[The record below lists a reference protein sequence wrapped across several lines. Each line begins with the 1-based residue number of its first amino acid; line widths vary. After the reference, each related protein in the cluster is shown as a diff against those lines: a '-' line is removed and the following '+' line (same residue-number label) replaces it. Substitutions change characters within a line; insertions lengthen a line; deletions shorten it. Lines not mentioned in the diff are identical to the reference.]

1 MDNITNI
8 RILAIDPGSKN
19 LGWAHMLDEH
29 IVMCGTLK
37 LNGNHPDT
45 YTRLY
50 YFMNMQMDGIQASG
64 SIIRMIPQ
72 YIILES
78 FFTGNM
84 RGTTVIPELRGVIKL
99 AAYQRNIEVVDI
111 APQTVK
117 KYVTG
122 KGNADKDMVRRNI
135 NERYNMSTSSEDEAD
150 SIASGLAG
158 LDYIRRNMMK

>member
-99 AAYQRNIEVVDI
+99 AAYQRNIEVIEI

>member
-1 MDNITNI
+1 MDDI
-8 RILAIDPGSKN
+8 RILAVDPGSKN
-19 LGWAHMLDEH
+19 LGWSHMLNDH

-50 YFMNMQMDGIQASG
+50 YFINMQLDGIQASG
-64 SIIRMIPQ
+64 SIIRMVPQ

-99 AAYQRNIEVVDI
+99 AAYQRNIEVIDV

-117 KYVTG
+117 KCVTG
-122 KGNADKDMVRRNI
+122 KGNADKNMVRRAI
-135 NERYNMSTSSEDEAD
+135 NEKYGMSTSSEDEAD
-150 SIASGLAG
+150 SVAIGLTG
-158 LDYIRRNMMK
+158 LNILRSRNVNNNI